1 MPGESLVL
9 RTALRSSRPVAD
21 NSPWTDE
28 LLHRTTLGPSTGIA
42 RRPRT
47 ASRRPSSL
55 LDCGIGTGE
64 AFPRATFKRS
74 TGTKRPQRKALRK
87 RRSTWHLPTPAAGRP
102 AGPRGGGQLV
112 SERVPSTRRGWGA
125 LHWRS
130 SSRPDGPTD
139 PRCQTRNDQVLAGYS
154 AQVPRLSPVRGSSF
168 QTDTLPRL
176 EHSRSVLVC
185 ARTRQGLSQVGAL
198 FHCSVD
204 GPP

>member
-1 MPGESLVL
+1 M
-9 RTALRSSRPVAD
+9 RTALRSSRLVAD

-55 LDCGIGTGE
+55 LDCGTGTGE

-139 PRCQTRNDQVLAGYS
+139 PRCQTRNDQVLGLAIQRRCRGYRRC
-154 AQVPRLSPVRGSSF
+154 VEVLFKR
-168 QTDTLPRL
+168 T
-176 EHSRSVLVC
+176 HSRDWSTL
-185 ARTRQGLSQVGAL
+185 ARFYSG
-198 FHCSVD
+198 FHDCVVAAY
-204 GPP
+204 PR